1 METHITNLVNE
12 KVAKIKSENNIFD
25 SGRVIKIKDYIIEV
39 AGLENV
45 MYFEK
50 VIIMEKGMGYVN
62 AIYENSVGIAI
73 VKENEKIEIGD
84 VVNATNEIFK
94 AIFSEDAIGR
104 ITDMFGVDQLSG
116 KTYENFKYID
126 IERPNVPIM
135 DRKSVCRP
143 LYTGI
148 AGIDLIYP
156 IGKGQR
162 QLIIGDKRT
171 GKTQIALDTIVNQK
185 NNDDVNNTIC
195 IYIAIGKTKKE
206 IKNIYNE
213 LMKRNAL
220 DYTMMIVATNDDKAP
235 IVSLI
240 PYAGISYAEE
250 FLSQGKDVIVVI
262 DDLKRH
268 AEVYREI
275 SLVSGKTPGR
285 EAYPSDIFYVH
296 ARLLEKGCEHKNG
309 GSITILPIVETKG
322 GDITDYISTNIISIT
337 DGQIVLSS
345 KAFLK
350 GQKPAIDYGISV
362 SRLGGAVQTEKMKK
376 LGAKVKMKLLNYLET
391 KDIYELANSDEL
403 SEEIRENLKEG
414 RKIENRLKQEKF
426 DPLSRDEIMERFED
440 FEE

>member
-12 KVAKIKSENNIFD
+12 KVAKIKNENNIFD
-25 SGRVIKIKDYIIEV
+25 SGKVIKIKDYIIEV
-39 AGLENV
+39 SGLENV

-62 AIYENSVGIAI
+62 AIYENSVSIAI

-84 VVNATNEIFK
+84 IVNATNEIFK

-116 KTYENFKYID
+116 KPFENYKYID
-126 IERPNVPIM
+126 IERPNVPII
-135 DRKSVCRP
+135 DRKSVNRP

-185 NNDDVNNTIC
+185 NSEDINNIIC

-220 DYTMMIVATNDDKAP
+220 SYTIMIVATNDDKVP

-250 FLSQGKDVIVVI
+250 FLSKGKDVIVVI
-262 DDLKRH
+262 DDLKKH

-275 SLVSGKTPGR
+275 SLVSNKTPGR

-309 GSITILPIVETKG
+309 GSITILPIIETKG

-337 DGQIVLSS
+337 DGQIVLSN
-345 KAFLK
+345 KAFLR

-362 SRLGGAVQTEKMKK
+362 SRLGGAVQTAEMKK
-376 LGAKVKMKLLNYLET
+376 IGAKVKMKLLNYLET
-391 KDIYELANSDEL
+391 KDVYELANSDEL
-403 SEEIRENLKEG
+403 SDEIRENLKEG

-426 DPLSRDEIMERFED
+426 SPLTKKEIIERFED